1 MTTLTDRS
9 IASIRSSLVEF
20 GYSSLTTEEVR
31 EASNRMLAGEKPGD
45 IIDMFVQRMLREA
58 GVLKDPDA

>member
-1 MTTLTDRS
+1 VTTLTDRS

-20 GYSSLTTEEVR
+20 GYTGLTTEEVR

-58 GVLKDPDA
+58 GVLKES